1 MREPCSTASGL
12 TVLTRMPSAPPSSA
26 RQRARCSSAA
36 FADEYAAAFL
46 PATSAFLE
54 ATKTIEPPRPCERST
69 RNASRA
75 TRK

>member
-1 MREPCSTASGL
+1 L
-12 TVLTRMPSAPPSSA
+12 TVFTRMPSPPPSSA

-46 PATSAFLE
+46 PATTAFFE
-54 ATKTIEPPRPCERST
+54 AMNTIEPPVSCCLST
-69 RNASRA
+69 RKDARA